1 MFFFRSA
8 TLVLKNSK
16 NMKTAFIFLFCILY
30 NSFSVQ
36 AQTTLG
42 RQVVAAAG
50 ENTVTPQISLSW
62 TAGEAV
68 VGSAA
73 GGAQMLHQGF
83 QQSAIQVVSTEEAAL
98 RERLA
103 LRLYPNP
110 TASVLHI
117 ERLGDADSA
126 WNIRVYSSDGQHFP
140 VPNSILVAGIP
151 LLSVDLSE
159 LPAGHYFLQV
169 QGEKPGEAGTVSFQK
184 VR

>member
-1 MFFFRSA
+1 
-8 TLVLKNSK
+8 
-16 NMKTAFIFLFCILY
+16 MKTTLILLFCTLY

-50 ENTVTPQISLSW
+50 ETTVSPQISLSW
-62 TAGEAV
+62 TAGEAI

-83 QQSAIQVVSTEEAAL
+83 QQSAIQIVSTEEAAL

-110 TASVLHI
+110 TASMLHI
-117 ERLGDADSA
+117 ERLDDADSA
-126 WNIRVYSSDGQHFP
+126 WNIRVYSVSGQHFP
-140 VPNSILVAGIP
+140 VPNGVLAAGIT
-151 LLSVDLSE
+151 LLSVDLNE
-159 LPAGHYFLQV
+159 LPAGQYFLQV
-169 QGEKPGEAGTVSFQK
+169 QGEKPGEAGAVSFQK
-184 VR
+184 IH

>member
-1 MFFFRSA
+1 
-8 TLVLKNSK
+8 
-16 NMKTAFIFLFCILY
+16 MKTISIFLFCILY
-30 NSFSVQ
+30 TSFSLQ

-50 ENTVTPQISLSW
+50 ENSTTPQISLSW

-68 VGSAA
+68 VGPAT
-73 GGAQMLHQGF
+73 GGELSLNQGF
-83 QQSAIQVVSTEEAAL
+83 QQSPLQIVSTDEAAL

-126 WNIRVYSSDGQHFP
+126 WNIRVYSAAGQYFP
-140 VPNSILVAGIP
+140 VSNGILADGIS

-159 LPAGHYFLQV
+159 LSPGQYFLQV
-169 QGEKPGEAGTVSFQK
+169 HGGNPGEAGAVPFQK
-184 VR
+184 MR

>member
-1 MFFFRSA
+1 
-8 TLVLKNSK
+8 
-16 NMKTAFIFLFCILY
+16 MKITRIILFCILY
-30 NSFSVQ
+30 SCFSLH
-36 AQTTLG
+36 AQTSLG

-50 ENTVTPQISLSW
+50 ENTTTPQISLSW

-68 VGSAA
+68 VGPAS
-73 GGAQMLHQGF
+73 GGGQSLNQGF
-83 QQSAIQVVSTEEAAL
+83 QQSPLQIVSTEEAAL

-126 WNIRVYSSDGQHFP
+126 WNIRVYSAAGQHFP
-140 VPNSILVAGIP
+140 VSNGMLEAGIS

-159 LPAGHYFLQV
+159 LPTGQYFLQV
-169 QGEKPGEAGTVSFQK
+169 QGEKPDEAGALPFQK
-184 VR
+184 LR